1 MTGAASLPTYE
12 GNGGLHAQQRTQ
24 VTAGSVL
31 GETLTEEKNTDKAL
45 SALAEAA
52 LNRQA
57 QEAAE

>member
-1 MTGAASLPTYE
+1 MPEAAAL
-12 GNGGLHAQQRTQ
+12 
-24 VTAGSVL
+24 L
-31 GETLTEEKNTDKAL
+31 GETLTEEKNTDEAL